1 MGKSNG
7 CKNETLKRKAVF
19 ITGCDTG
26 FGYSLILHNLN
37 SSEDDTK
44 GARIMI
50 AGCYYPGGSSEGT
63 YEYLIQHLEIMYY
76 RKQWN
81 FILKFQQQ
89 LFLNLGAESLKQRAK
104 ELGKE
109 ELLHIVRLDVTQD
122 ESVENAKVR
131 FSHDLY
137 NWVAGSF
144 RN

>member
-1 MGKSNG
+1 MLECIIIIFLVAFLICLVTFYNNMGKFNG

-63 YEYLIQHLEIMYY
+63 YEYLIPHFEIMY
-76 RKQWN
+76 
-81 FILKFQQQ
+81 
-89 LFLNLGAESLKQRAK
+89 
-104 ELGKE
+104 
-109 ELLHIVRLDVTQD
+109 
-122 ESVENAKVR
+122 
-131 FSHDLY
+131 
-137 NWVAGSF
+137 
-144 RN
+144 

>member
-1 MGKSNG
+1 MLECIIIIFLVSFLLRLITFYNNMGESSG

-63 YEYLIQHLEIMYY
+63 YEYLIPHFEIMY
-76 RKQWN
+76 
-81 FILKFQQQ
+81 
-89 LFLNLGAESLKQRAK
+89 
-104 ELGKE
+104 
-109 ELLHIVRLDVTQD
+109 
-122 ESVENAKVR
+122 
-131 FSHDLY
+131 
-137 NWVAGSF
+137 
-144 RN
+144 